1 MSFSTKNLFTWLL
14 LLAVPL
20 QGYAASTMLICGQG
34 HHASASR
41 TTARVAEQN
50 ATSAANHDHSAAH
63 QDHASHAHQHIKSQ
77 FDLEN
82 AASPQD
88 HALTKVKGKHLSG
101 KCSVCA
107 SCCGSAAMIS
117 TFVLP
122 PLERASSMV
131 EPLPLPH
138 IVDITI
144 HGFERPPRA

>member
-1 MSFSTKNLFTWLL
+1 M
-14 LLAVPL
+14 LAVPL
-20 QGYAASTMLICGQG
+20 QGYAASTMLICGEG
-34 HHASASR
+34 HHESASR
-41 TTARVAEQN
+41 MTARVAEQN
-50 ATSAANHDHSAAH
+50 AASAANHDHSAAR
-63 QDHASHAHQHIKSQ
+63 QDHAAHAHAHQQIKSQ

-88 HALTKVKGKHLSG
+88 HAPTKVKGKHLSG

-131 EPLPLPH
+131 EPLPLPL
-138 IVDITI
+138 IVDITV

>member
-41 TTARVAEQN
+41 MTARIAEQN

-88 HALTKVKGKHLSG
+88 HASTKVNGKHLSG
-101 KCSVCA
+101 KCSMCA
-107 SCCGSAAMIS
+107 FCCGGAAMIS
-117 TFVLP
+117 TFTLP
-122 PLERASSMV
+122 PLERSSSMV
-131 EPLPLPH
+131 EPLPQRL
-138 IVDITI
+138 IVGVTV
-144 HGFERPPRA
+144 HGLERPPRA